1 MPHIKDI
8 RFIPLITIP
17 FILYLLVFDEHY
29 RETIFSLSIISMG
42 VIVFRFS
49 NFKSIGIILMLA
61 GAILI
66 IFLDKDYKN
75 SRRLGFI
82 KRKIS
87 PFFVKAYD
95 KVFSP
100 FNSYKKLCYIVQKLF
115 AVFWLLTLI
124 LLLKAMSNT
133 IVGFILLSLIP
144 VGTFLIIFYLLE
156 KEKKF
161 INLN

>member
-133 IVGFILLSLIP
+133 IVGFFLLSLIP
-144 VGTFLIIFYLLE
+144 AGTFLIIFYLSE

>member
-75 SRRLGFI
+75 SRRLGFL

-133 IVGFILLSLIP
+133 IVGFFLLSLIP
-144 VGTFLIIFYLLE
+144 AGTFLIIFYLLE

-161 INLN
+161 INLI

>member
-17 FILYLLVFDEHY
+17 FILYLLVFDDYY
-29 RETIFSLSIISMG
+29 RETVFSLSIISIGIM
-42 VIVFRFS
+42 VFRFS
-49 NFKSIGIILMLA
+49 NFKSIGSILMLA

-66 IFLDKDYKN
+66 IFLDKDYEN

-95 KVFSP
+95 KLFSP

-115 AVFWLLTLI
+115 AVFWLLALI
-124 LLLKAMSNT
+124 WLLNAMSNT
-133 IVGFILLSLIP
+133 IAGFILISLIP
-144 VGTFLIIFYLLE
+144 AVTFLIIFYLLE